1 MKSDNKIFTTTNFIV
16 LDISIVEKNLNNQNF
31 PWIFE
36 LCFPI
41 GILKM
46 RNTFS
51 KGMNFSM

>member
-16 LDISIVEKNLNNQNF
+16 LDISIVEKNLNNQQI

-41 GILKM
+41 EILKM